1 MILTVAILIGRN
13 IRIAVKLL
21 SSRLRNLNVP
31 ILITVDRTL
40 KFAGRVAG
48 GIRAKTPTA
57 TVAPVTTRTLTVAED
72 SHVQLAVATA
82 TITPMGLAYPIDQ
95 QHIARPKDRTKAS
108 TWKFSVRDVMKS
120 RKVVNTGPW
129 MRRVVNAFISTVLM
143 FMVDARMPMA
153 KM

>member
-57 TVAPVTTRTLTVAED
+57 IALLDTTRTLTVAGT
-72 SHVQLAVATA
+72 SYVQGAQRKMR
-82 TITPMGLAYPIDQ
+82 PMGLAYPIEE

-143 FMVDARMPMA
+143 FMVDARMPGA